1 MKYFYLAFAF
11 LFLFPPLVFASEK
24 VINLKMVSQPPVL
37 DALFDDECWK
47 EVEWIDDFVQSEPKR
62 KAPPSERTE
71 FKVVLCKSNLY
82 FAVKCYDR
90 RPSQITAL
98 QRKRDGGMHSDD
110 TFEIRLDTY
119 LDKRNFYSFCFNPL
133 GTKQDAKWWNLDWDG
148 DWDVVAKI
156 TEEGW
161 VAEVRISLIPLAF
174 PRNGK
179 GYFGANFKRTIR
191 RLWEEDLWSFTM
203 DVPERVDDF
212 GRLGPIDF
220 SSIPFNSRL
229 ETLFYGVGGLGTGTS
244 WHMGLDANKFIT
256 PEFKFALTLNPDY
269 SDIEAV
275 YESIDISYT
284 ERWLPDKRPFF
295 TEGSEFFGNFYSR
308 RIDRF
313 DLGFKA
319 FGKEGKNQIGFL
331 NCTRFSPFRND
342 VLLNLSHNPTH
353 QSTMMLSLQSRYEE
367 EHKNT
372 LLGGGYNAG
381 TYNYGLGFFHI
392 LSFTEPGE
400 KGFVTNFNLWKRLG
414 ERGGLFADYTLINPD
429 FSADL
434 QYLPERGVKLLS
446 GNLYYYDFSPRGL
459 KWWEAY
465 GFNAEYSKLDF
476 WTGGLKEEN
485 KAVYFFL
492 ALRGDFSINFGRS
505 ISFYAPYF
513 AFPTPFRDNFTSLSL
528 GIGSPEKRYGFG
540 FGYGKGVRTNFP
552 YKFASGNIWRQLL
565 RDKLVISLNFEER
578 WIDRGNGWASA
589 CQWWGS
595 ISYDIGKEFW
605 LVLRIYGLRDE
616 ENHHN
621 LSAVIRRGGEG
632 KREFYLVLGDPLG
645 TDFKERV
652 ALKYIVPW

>member
-1 MKYFYLAFAF
+1 
-11 LFLFPPLVFASEK
+11 
-24 VINLKMVSQPPVL
+24 
-37 DALFDDECWK
+37 
-47 EVEWIDDFVQSEPKR
+47 
-62 KAPPSERTE
+62 
-71 FKVVLCKSNLY
+71 
-82 FAVKCYDR
+82 
-90 RPSQITAL
+90 
-98 QRKRDGGMHSDD
+98 
-110 TFEIRLDTY
+110 
-119 LDKRNFYSFCFNPL
+119 
-133 GTKQDAKWWNLDWDG
+133 
-148 DWDVVAKI
+148 
-156 TEEGW
+156 
-161 VAEVRISLIPLAF
+161 
-174 PRNGK
+174 
-179 GYFGANFKRTIR
+179 
-191 RLWEEDLWSFTM
+191 
-203 DVPERVDDF
+203 
-212 GRLGPIDF
+212 
-220 SSIPFNSRL
+220 
-229 ETLFYGVGGLGTGTS
+229 
-244 WHMGLDANKFIT
+244 
-256 PEFKFALTLNPDY
+256 
-269 SDIEAV
+269 
-275 YESIDISYT
+275 
-284 ERWLPDKRPFF
+284 
-295 TEGSEFFGNFYSR
+295 
-308 RIDRF
+308 
-313 DLGFKA
+313 
-319 FGKEGKNQIGFL
+319 
-331 NCTRFSPFRND
+331 D

-434 QYLPERGVKLLS
+434 QYLPERGVKGLS